1 MISDRMHGYAIVC
14 VVFLSTAVS
23 VGTAQY
29 AFGLF
34 ILPLVTEFGWSKTA
48 IGASL
53 SFAAVGGLTAPV
65 VGRAMDRFGAR
76 PILVIS
82 LSISGMSLL
91 LRPLMTDLW
100 HWYVLSFFQFVAF
113 AGMTTLPTGK
123 LVAAWFPQSRGR
135 MLGIASMGNNFGGL
149 TVPLTVAAVMSA
161 AGWRASFVVLGAT
174 CLVIAMAGFFII
186 RERPGSRGGTIQSN
200 PLASVGVTAS
210 EAMRTRDFYAVAAV
224 ITLGFFTYS
233 TPLSHML
240 AHLQNK
246 GMDGTSAALA
256 LTGLAAGGLLGK
268 LVFGTLADR
277 KGARAAVMAN
287 LTGQAVVAAILASLN
302 EAYALAAVLP
312 LFGIFMG
319 GFGVVSTLLVQDT
332 FGLRHFGA
340 VMGLLNIG
348 TVLAWGLGPII
359 AGLSVD
365 WTGSYSAAFFVA
377 AAFFALGVLAAKTVK
392 RVSRAQST

>member
-1 MISDRMHGYAIVC
+1 
-14 VVFLSTAVS
+14 
-23 VGTAQY
+23 
-29 AFGLF
+29 
-34 ILPLVTEFGWSKTA
+34 
-48 IGASL
+48 
-53 SFAAVGGLTAPV
+53 
-65 VGRAMDRFGAR
+65 
-76 PILVIS
+76 
-82 LSISGMSLL
+82 
-91 LRPLMTDLW
+91 
-100 HWYVLSFFQFVAF
+100 VAF

-161 AGWRASFVVLGAT
+161 ASWRASFVVLGAT
-174 CLVIAMAGFFII
+174 CLVIAVAGFFII
-186 RERPGSRGGTIQSN
+186 REGPGGNGETTHSN
-200 PLASVGVTAS
+200 RLASIGVTAS

-256 LTGLAAGGLLGK
+256 MTGLATGGLLGK
-268 LVFGTLADR
+268 IVFGALADR
-277 KGARAAVMAN
+277 KGARVAVMAN
-287 LTGQAVVAAILASLN
+287 LTGQAVFAAILAALDD
-302 EAYALAAVLP
+302 AMVLAAVLP

-319 GFGVVSTLLVQDT
+319 GLGVVSTLLVQDT

-340 VMGLLNIG
+340 VMGWLNLG
-348 TVLAWGLGPII
+348 TVLAYGLGPII

-365 WTGSYSAAFFVA
+365 WTGSYSASFFVA
-377 AAFFALGVLAAKTVK
+377 ASFFAFGVLAARTVK
-392 RVSRAQST
+392 GVGRPPAS

>member
-34 ILPLVTEFGWSKTA
+34 ILPLVEEFGWSKTA

-65 VGRAMDRFGAR
+65 VGRAMDRYGAR

-82 LSISGMSLL
+82 LTISGMSLL
-91 LRPLMTDLW
+91 LRPLMIDLW
-100 HWYVLSFFQFVAF
+100 HWYTLSFFQFVAF

-161 AGWRASFVVLGAT
+161 ASWRASFIVLGAT
-174 CLVIAMAGFFII
+174 CLVIAIAGFFII
-186 RERPGSRGGTIQSN
+186 RERPAGSGGTTNTN
-200 PLASVGVTAS
+200 PLDSAGVTAS

-277 KGARAAVMAN
+277 KGARVAVMAN
-287 LTGQAVVAAILASLN
+287 LGGQAVFAAVLASLDQ
-302 EAYALAAVLP
+302 AMVLAAVLP

-377 AAFFALGVLAAKTVK
+377 ASFFAFGVLAAKTLK
-392 RVSRAQST
+392 GACRP